1 MNHLHK
7 WYLIE
12 AEKQRVLGNKAEAM
26 DLYDKAISGAKE
38 NEYIQE
44 EALANEL
51 AARFYLDWGKEKVAA
66 GYMQEAYYCY
76 SRWGAK
82 AKVTDLETR
91 YPQLLQPIL
100 QQPKSGFNVLETLT
114 SITYSTTN
122 VSSISIS
129 DTLDFASVIQAAQAL
144 SSAIELD
151 ELLKQLTQIIL
162 QNSGGSKCVLVL
174 PQDDI
179 WYVKAISTL
188 ETTELCCEPLDDHP
202 HVPIKLIQYVKNTQ
216 SVVVIDNLQTD
227 LPVIDNHLI
236 QRDPKSILCLP
247 ILNQGH
253 LAGILYLKNQAT
265 AGIFNSDRLT
275 IINFLCTQAAI
286 SLENARLY
294 HQSQKTLVEVQQV
307 EQQLQ
312 ASQKFLQLV
321 IDNIPQSVFWK
332 DTQSVYL
339 GCNRLFAGEAGLN
352 FVQNIIGKTDY
363 DLPWKKEESDWYRE
377 CDRRI
382 MDSGIPE
389 MGIIET
395 QQQAGGKQTWA
406 ETNKVPLQDD
416 NGTIIGILG
425 TYQDVSDR
433 KQAESEKSRLISIL
447 EATSDLVGI
456 ADINGNNLYLN
467 QAGQELL
474 HIPASEANKFHIS
487 EVTAPAMLSILE
499 TEMFPKALR
508 DGIWSGET
516 ILLSRSGEE
525 IPASQVL
532 MTHKN
537 AQGEVEF
544 LSTIIRDIRDSK
556 RKSEALEQALEE
568 LQHTQIQLIQNEK
581 MSALGNLVAGVAHEI
596 NNPVGFLNGNIKPAL
611 DYINDLFGLLD
622 LVQSKYP
629 QLHPEVQEEI
639 ENIDLDF
646 IREDLPKL
654 IASMQEGVT
663 RITDI
668 STSLRTF
675 SRADTDHPVACN
687 IHNGIDSTI
696 MILKHRLKA
705 NTTRPE
711 ITVIKDYGDLPQIEC
726 YAGQLNQVFMNILAN
741 AIDAL
746 DEASIGRNYKDINNK
761 IIIKTKLSPNN
772 QQVTIHLQDN
782 GKGMTSEVQE
792 KIFDNSFTTKAVN
805 KGTGLGLAI
814 AHQIVVEKHQGQ
826 LIVNSIPNE
835 GTEFIITLPL

>member
-1 MNHLHK
+1 M
-7 WYLIE
+7 
-12 AEKQRVLGNKAEAM
+12 
-26 DLYDKAISGAKE
+26 
-38 NEYIQE
+38 
-44 EALANEL
+44 
-51 AARFYLDWGKEKVAA
+51 
-66 GYMQEAYYCY
+66 
-76 SRWGAK
+76 
-82 AKVTDLETR
+82 
-91 YPQLLQPIL
+91 
-100 QQPKSGFNVLETLT
+100 
-114 SITYSTTN
+114 
-122 VSSISIS
+122 
-129 DTLDFASVIQAAQAL
+129 
-144 SSAIELD
+144 
-151 ELLKQLTQIIL
+151 
-162 QNSGGSKCVLVL
+162 
-174 PQDDI
+174 
-179 WYVKAISTL
+179 
-188 ETTELCCEPLDDHP
+188 
-202 HVPIKLIQYVKNTQ
+202 
-216 SVVVIDNLQTD
+216 
-227 LPVIDNHLI
+227 
-236 QRDPKSILCLP
+236 
-247 ILNQGH
+247 
-253 LAGILYLKNQAT
+253 
-265 AGIFNSDRLT
+265 
-275 IINFLCTQAAI
+275 
-286 SLENARLY
+286 
-294 HQSQKTLVEVQQV
+294 
-307 EQQLQ
+307 
-312 ASQKFLQLV
+312 
-321 IDNIPQSVFWK
+321 
-332 DTQSVYL
+332 

-425 TYQDVSDR
+425 TYQDISDR

-568 LQHTQIQLIQNEK
+568 LQNTQIQLIQNEK

-792 KIFDNSFTTKAVN
+792 KIFDNLFTTKAVN

-814 AHQIVVEKHQGQ
+814 ARQIVVEKHQGQ
-826 LIVNSIPNE
+826 ITVNSIPNE
-835 GTEFIITLPL
+835 GTEVSAQ

>member
-1 MNHLHK
+1 MVA
-7 WYLIE
+7 
-12 AEKQRVLGNKAEAM
+12 AEQCRVLGQKAAAIEF
-26 DLYDKAISGAKE
+26 YDKAILGAKTY
-38 NEYIQE
+38 EYLQE
-44 EALANEL
+44 EGVANEL
-51 AARFYLDWGKEKVAA
+51 AAKFYLDWGKEKVAA

-76 SRWGAK
+76 AKWGAK
-82 AKVTDLETR
+82 AKVTDLERR

-100 QQPKSGFNVLETLT
+100 QQYKISFAPLETLI
-114 SITYSTTN
+114 SVTN
-122 VSSISIS
+122 SATEPSNSSISDS
-129 DTLDFASVIQAAQAL
+129 LDFASIIKAAQAI
-144 SSAIELD
+144 SSTIQLD
-151 ELLKQLTQIIL
+151 QLLQQLTHIIL
-162 QNSGGSKCVLVL
+162 QSSGGDECLL
-174 PQDDI
+174 IMPQEGI
-179 WYVKAISTL
+179 WEVQAIANL
-188 ETTELCCEPLDDHP
+188 ETTELCCQPIESHSHLPL
-202 HVPIKLIQYVKNTQ
+202 KLIQYVKNTQ

-227 LPVIDNHLI
+227 LPVIDAYLL
-236 QRDPKSILCLP
+236 QTSPQSILCLP

-253 LAGILYLKNQAT
+253 LVGLLYLKNQFS
-265 AGIFNSDRLT
+265 AGVFNSDRMT
-275 IINFLCTQAAI
+275 VINFLCTQAAI

-294 HQSQKTLVEVQQV
+294 HQSQKTLLEVQQV

-321 IDNIPQSVFWK
+321 IDNIPQLVFWK

-339 GCNRLFAGEAGLN
+339 GCNRLFAEVAGLN
-352 FVQNIIGKTDY
+352 SVQDIIGKTDY
-363 DLPWKKEESDWYRE
+363 ELPWKKEESDFYRE

-382 MDSGIPE
+382 MDSGIPKI
-389 MGIIET
+389 GIIET

-406 ETNKVPLQDD
+406 ETNKIPLQDD

-425 TYQDVSDR
+425 TYQDISDR
-433 KQAESEKSRLISIL
+433 KQAEAEKSRLISIL

-474 HIPASEANKFHIS
+474 QIPASEINKFHIS
-487 EVTAPAMLSILE
+487 ETTAPAMLSMLE
-499 TEMFPKALR
+499 TEMLPKALR

-556 RKSEALEQALEE
+556 RIEAEYKRKSEALEQALEE
-568 LQHTQIQLIQNEK
+568 LQNTQIQLIQNEK

-611 DYINDLFGLLD
+611 DYISDLFGLLD
-622 LVQSKYP
+622 LVQTKYS

-654 IASMQEGVT
+654 IASMEEGVK

-675 SRADTDHPVACN
+675 SRADTNHPVACN

-711 ITVIKDYGDLPQIEC
+711 ITVIKDYGDLPQIQC

-746 DEASIGRNYKDINNK
+746 DEASIGRKYKNINNK
-761 IIIKTKLSPNN
+761 ITIKTALSTDN
-772 QQVTIHLQDN
+772 QQVIIHIQDN
-782 GKGMTSEVQE
+782 GKGMTSEIKQ
-792 KIFDNSFTTKAVN
+792 KIFDNLFTTKAVN

-814 AHQIVVEKHQGQ
+814 ARQIVVEKHQGQ
-826 LIVNSIPNE
+826 ITVNSTPNQ